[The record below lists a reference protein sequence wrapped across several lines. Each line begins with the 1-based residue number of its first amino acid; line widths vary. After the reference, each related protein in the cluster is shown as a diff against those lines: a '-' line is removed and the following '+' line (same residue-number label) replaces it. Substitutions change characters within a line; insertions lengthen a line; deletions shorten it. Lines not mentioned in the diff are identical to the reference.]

1 MGLADFLYKNFN
13 PEERRWREERRR
25 EAREIRQEAKEILS
39 DAKDLYDDYKDLKG
53 DTQRAANQLNDLIR
67 SYNNYK
73 SDVLKELNS
82 DISVSIE
89 NFRRFNI
96 NSRIAA
102 PPNLNSAPTI
112 PTVNVSSIMTNLSG
126 GSLNLISIALSA
138 FSDPDKDYEIDF
150 STAKYISD
158 KDYEEADRQRDA
170 ARDYYYKV
178 QDALTDMKI
187 LYESLNNSRRY
198 IDDEKSNLV
207 QLMDKFRKI
216 VNQLNGAMNRNSFT
230 EQEARHLTGIAKIA
244 EMIKNSL
251 EQRIVG
257 SSGKI
262 ESNYKIYGG
271 KIREINGLIPAAPTI
286 SGSSD
291 WLERLLTY

>member
-112 PTVNVSSIMTNLSG
+112 PTVNVSSIMTNLPG

-138 FSDPDKDYEIDF
+138 FSDP
-150 STAKYISD
+150 D

>member
-1 MGLADFLYKNFN
+1 M
-13 PEERRWREERRR
+13 
-25 EAREIRQEAKEILS
+25 
-39 DAKDLYDDYKDLKG
+39 
-53 DTQRAANQLNDLIR
+53 
-67 SYNNYK
+67 
-73 SDVLKELNS
+73 
-82 DISVSIE
+82 
-89 NFRRFNI
+89 
-96 NSRIAA
+96 
-102 PPNLNSAPTI
+102 
-112 PTVNVSSIMTNLSG
+112 
-126 GSLNLISIALSA
+126 
-138 FSDPDKDYEIDF
+138 
-150 STAKYISD
+150 
-158 KDYEEADRQRDA
+158 
-170 ARDYYYKV
+170 
-178 QDALTDMKI
+178 
-187 LYESLNNSRRY
+187 NNSRRY